1 MGKSLLF
8 NCLVRERIV
17 IILDFVGIIWDINK
31 WKIVLNGY
39 EVELLDIGGMV
50 KDVFLFKEIKVFNLK
65 VV

>member
-1 MGKSLLF
+1 M
-8 NCLVRERIV
+8 VRERIV

>member
-1 MGKSLLF
+1 MLF